1 MDVVNAYSYA
11 NEVMLRNMMARDAE
25 EGMSAFVEKRTPVW
39 EDR

>member
-1 MDVVNAYSYA
+1 
-11 NEVMLRNMMARDAE
+11 MMARDAE